1 MPERYEYK
9 WMDDT
14 TYTFKGDAIEVLS
27 PFVQEGKIEEVN
39 IDGFNADVDY
49 MMLNPSNVS
58 EDGFALLNCTIV
70 SGVWKTL
77 VASVGGWNQVQ
88 NWQLA
93 MPVLQPNFLIS
104 DMPAWNIKVNGTA
117 RIAQNIQRKRK
128 QKVDYPC
135 GESFVPDLMK
145 MVKTGLGNGEIEKLS
160 LKLTSRMATINVRF
174 TTG

>member
-1 MPERYEYK
+1 
-9 WMDDT
+9 
-14 TYTFKGDAIEVLS
+14 
-27 PFVQEGKIEEVN
+27 
-39 IDGFNADVDY
+39 
-49 MMLNPSNVS
+49 
-58 EDGFALLNCTIV
+58 
-70 SGVWKTL
+70 
-77 VASVGGWNQVQ
+77 
-88 NWQLA
+88 

-104 DMPAWNIKVNGTA
+104 DMPAWNIKVNGTD

-135 GESFVPDLMK
+135 GESFVPDVMK